1 MIAKLTELLRRVET
15 WPPEVQEEAIAF
27 LETIDEERLTNQDL
41 SPEDIQ
47 ALEQS
52 AEDVRLG
59 RFADEIEVREILDR
73 FRSV

>member
-1 MIAKLTELLRRVET
+1 MIAKLTDLLRRVET
-15 WPPEVQEEAIAF
+15 WPPEVQEEAIAI

>member
-1 MIAKLTELLRRVET
+1 MIAKLTDLLRRVET
-15 WPPEVQEEAIAF
+15 WPPEVQEEAIAI

-73 FRSV
+73 FRSL